1 MSVRHLSVNIRLDSK
16 HRTPAKLAKLHPGA
30 TILDLTSRGEQPWVR
45 FSPFWPHGGIPVPFS
60 PGVTSHSV
68 EGAWQALKVFERA
81 DVDPSKL
88 EITNM
93 VGLKRTVRKFGRCL
107 GHREGL
113 AGERLLGY
121 IDARKAIYL
130 PLYHHVLREHL
141 RGELA
146 RLRELAERG
155 PVVVLDYET
164 NADIDDPS
172 KPLSHAG
179 LVIEWLRNEA

>member
-1 MSVRHLSVNIRLDSK
+1 MDIRLDSK
-16 HRTPAKLAKLHPGA
+16 RRPLAKLAKLHPGA
-30 TILDLTSRGEQPWVR
+30 AILDLTSRGEHPWVK
-45 FSPFWPHGGIPVPFS
+45 FSPFWPHGEIPVPFS
-60 PGVTSHSV
+60 SGVASMSV

-93 VGLKRTVRKFGRCL
+93 VGLKRTVKRFGRCL

-121 IDARKAIYL
+121 IEARRAIYL
-130 PLYHHVLREHL
+130 PLYQHVLRENL
-141 RGELA
+141 CDELA
-146 RLRELAERG
+146 QLRALAERG

-172 KPLSHAG
+172 KPLSHAA
-179 LVIEWLRNEA
+179 LVIDWLRQ

>member
-1 MSVRHLSVNIRLDSK
+1 MDIRLDSK
-16 HRTPAKLAKLHPGA
+16 RRPLAKLAKLHPGA
-30 TILDLTSRGEQPWVR
+30 TILDLTSRGEHPWVK
-45 FSPFWPHGGIPVPFS
+45 FSPFWPHGDIPVPFS
-60 PGVTSHSV
+60 PGVVSQSV

-81 DVDPSKL
+81 DVDPAKL

-93 VGLKRTVRKFGRCL
+93 VGLKRTVKRFGRCL

-121 IDARKAIYL
+121 IEARRAIYL
-130 PLYHHVLREHL
+130 PLYHHVLRERL
-141 RGELA
+141 SDELA

-164 NADIDDPS
+164 NANIDDPS
-172 KPLSHAG
+172 KPLSHAA
-179 LVIEWLRNEA
+179 LVLEWLRN